1 MDNLSKL
8 KRSLCMSRIRS
19 KNTIPERT
27 VKGILRKL
35 RIKAKYHTENLP
47 GKPDIAI
54 PKKKLVVF
62 INGCFWHQHKN
73 CKRAVMPKTN
83 IKYWRSKLNR
93 NINLQKKHV
102 FTLKRLGWKVKVI
115 WECQIKN
122 KLRADRIVK
131 RIIK

>member
-83 IKYWRSKLNR
+83 INYWKNKLKR
-93 NINLQKKHV
+93 NIYLQRKQV
-102 FTLKRLGWKVKVI
+102 SALKRLGWKVKIV
-115 WECQIKN
+115 WECQTKDSTKLTRRIKQF
-122 KLRADRIVK
+122 
-131 RIIK
+131 IK